1 MNTQIIGGRSPDVSQ
16 YPVQQGQ
23 DKNQPPIHHILLI
36 EDQKGKRAIT
46 LAAKTCTIGRDEQNT
61 IVLTSDTISRQH
73 AILLRVTSL
82 QAVTHQFRIVDGNL
96 QGKRSA
102 NGILVNGQRCA
113 AHNLIHGD
121 MITFG
126 NSVMARYFATA
137 DPTDIE
143 FLHSCD
149 TDEIS
154 GFLSGL
160 YNPLDTISGSTPED
174 ESSLVRLASFP
185 ELITNPII
193 EVNSA
198 GLVTY
203 LNPAAMKQFP
213 TLQELQIQHPILAG
227 IVDQVQHN
235 NSRCFE
241 REIEYEDLIFS
252 QSIHYLA
259 TSDLI
264 RLYLADITEKKQA
277 QLALNDSE
285 RRLREVLQ
293 QAHDDLGI
301 RIQERTVELEKTN
314 QQLTHEIQEGQRTKD
329 ALLLSSATNRALLSA
344 IPDWIFH
351 VDIDGTFVNYQA
363 ASQLENPLMID
374 DFLGRTVYEAF
385 PPQIAQDFIQTMN
398 KVIFNQ
404 EDQMFEYQL
413 ERQSRAVEFEARIT
427 VSRQDEV
434 MVIIRDITER
444 KKADE
449 DIRSALAKERELN
462 ELKSRFVAMTS
473 HEFRTPLAT
482 ILSSAELIEHYS
494 YKWPEEKTKKHLKQ
508 IQTAVQHLTGL
519 LNEVLLLGKADAG
532 QLAFQPAPLQLIG
545 FCTDLVESIQITT
558 QDHEIIFTQTGNF
571 DNISMDEKLL
581 RHILGN
587 LLGNAIK
594 YSPFGGK
601 VLFNLYRED
610 DSVLFTIE
618 DYGLG
623 IPDADQDNILNS
635 FNRASNVGTI
645 SGTGLGLA
653 IVSKSVDLHGGKLNF
668 QSQESAGTTF
678 AVHIPVYS

>member
-1 MNTQIIGGRSPDVSQ
+1 MNTQIIGGRSSDVLQ
-16 YPVQQGQ
+16 HPVQQGQ
-23 DKNQPPIHHILLI
+23 NNNQPPIHHVLLI
-36 EDQKGKRAIT
+36 EDQTGKRVIT

-61 IVLTSDTISRQH
+61 IVLRSNTISHQH
-73 AILLRVTSL
+73 AILLRVTAP

-96 QGKRSA
+96 QGKRST
-102 NGILVNGQRCA
+102 NGIWVNGQRCA
-113 AHNLIHGD
+113 AHNLVHGD

-126 NSVMARYFATA
+126 NSVMARYFATT

-143 FLHSCD
+143 FLHACD

-160 YNPLDTISGSTPED
+160 YNPFDTIFSSSSED

-193 EVNSA
+193 EINSA

-213 TLQELQIQHPILAG
+213 TMQELQIQHPVLIGILE
-227 IVDQVQHN
+227 QVLQH

-241 REIEYEDLIFS
+241 REIIYEDSVFS
-252 QSIHYLA
+252 QSIHYLE

-277 QLALNDSE
+277 QAALNHSE
-285 RRLREVLQ
+285 RRLREALQ
-293 QAHDDLGI
+293 QAHDDLEV
-301 RIQERTVELEKTN
+301 RIQERTIELEQTN
-314 QQLTHEIQEGQRTKD
+314 RQLTHEIQEGQRIKD
-329 ALLLSSATNRALLSA
+329 ALLLISATNRALLTA

-351 VDIDGTFVNYQA
+351 MDIDGIFVNYQA
-363 ASQLENPLMID
+363 ASQIENPLMID
-374 DFLGRTVYEAF
+374 DCLGRTVYEAF
-385 PPQIAQDFIQTMN
+385 PPEIAQSFIQTMN

-413 ERQSRAVEFEARIT
+413 ERQGKAVEFEARIT

-444 KKADE
+444 KKAEE
-449 DIRSALAKERELN
+449 DVRSALEKERELN

-494 YKWPEEKTKKHLKQ
+494 HKWPEEKTKKHLKQ
-508 IQTAVQHLTGL
+508 IQVAVQHLTGL
-519 LNEVLLLGKADAG
+519 LNEVLLLGQADAG
-532 QLAFQPAPLQLIG
+532 QLAFQPAPLQLIS

-558 QDHEIIFTQTGNF
+558 QNHEIIFTQTGNV
-571 DNISMDEKLL
+571 E
-581 RHILGN
+581 
-587 LLGNAIK
+587 NA
-594 YSPFGGK
+594 
-601 VLFNLYRED
+601 
-610 DSVLFTIE
+610 
-618 DYGLG
+618 
-623 IPDADQDNILNS
+623 
-635 FNRASNVGTI
+635 
-645 SGTGLGLA
+645 
-653 IVSKSVDLHGGKLNF
+653 
-668 QSQESAGTTF
+668 
-678 AVHIPVYS
+678 